1 MAYTYESEGSGI
13 MSQSLEDTPD
23 VNSQELQEVIGVLV
37 KITSRS
43 PEEIKPKL
51 EKFLSELRQTPAIPE
66 NHFFET
72 ATDDEWITAFLSW
85 SISHKDKDLPVL
97 SEEAMS
103 RESMYPDRW

>member
-1 MAYTYESEGSGI
+1 MNPRT
-13 MSQSLEDTPD
+13 QDTPTP
-23 VNSQELQEVIGVLV
+23 NSSQELEKILSSLS

-43 PEEIKPKL
+43 PEEIKPQL
-51 EKFLSELRQTPAIPE
+51 EKFLSELSQNPAIPE

-72 ATDDEWITAFLSW
+72 ATDEEWIAAFCEW
-85 SISHKDKDLPVL
+85 SESHKEKNLPVL